1 METMN
6 RGWREL
12 TRLAKRHGLEPR
24 YSAVERWIAMA
35 HHSFAENL
43 HLETARSPAV
53 LRSAAERWIAK
64 AHHSFVENC
73 HLETARSP
81 VALSAG
87 QPGPIVKEQQD
98 PRAAGRRDLHRAQ
111 NCLTGAIRDSDPR
124 QTTWDGCHRLMH
136 AEQGA

>member
-1 METMN
+1 MKTMI
-6 RGWREL
+6 RGSREL
-12 TRLAKRHGLEPR
+12 SCPENRHGLEPR
-24 YSAVERWIAMA
+24 HSVERWIAKA
-35 HHSFAENL
+35 HHCFAENR
-43 HLETARSPAV
+43 HLGTARFPV
-53 LRSAAERWIAK
+53 VRRSAAERWIAK
-64 AHHSFVENC
+64 AHQSFVENL

-81 VALSAG
+81 VARSAG

-111 NCLTGAIRDSDPR
+111 SCLTDAIRDSDPR